1 MNLIPHEKLPV
12 YARYR
17 MGFPKK
23 DLVGFFEHKKALN
36 KCCLTNSSIDK
47 SITEI
52 QKFMEIPRSR
62 IGATGSLSFGIFSEV
77 HDDIDIVWY
86 GTISENRTIEKK
98 IRALVT
104 EEKHKVHEF
113 GRFWPIRF
121 YYNDVMFCSFFCY
134 QNRTDSPLHDF
145 SIKVI
150 EDNIQGSAVVSDDTH
165 GIYMPL
171 FLGTEDMVIN
181 SKKYGPM
188 NLIIYNG
195 FLRGEY
201 QNGDHL
207 QFTGKLV
214 DLTRKDKHNN
224 IINEKAVLVTFYKD
238 INLVTNTQEQ

>member
-1 MNLIPHEKLPV
+1 
-12 YARYR
+12 
-17 MGFPKK
+17 
-23 DLVGFFEHKKALN
+23 
-36 KCCLTNSSIDK
+36 
-47 SITEI
+47 
-52 QKFMEIPRSR
+52 
-62 IGATGSLSFGIFSEV
+62 
-77 HDDIDIVWY
+77 
-86 GTISENRTIEKK
+86 
-98 IRALVT
+98 
-104 EEKHKVHEF
+104 
-113 GRFWPIRF
+113 
-121 YYNDVMFCSFFCY
+121 
-134 QNRTDSPLHDF
+134 LHDF